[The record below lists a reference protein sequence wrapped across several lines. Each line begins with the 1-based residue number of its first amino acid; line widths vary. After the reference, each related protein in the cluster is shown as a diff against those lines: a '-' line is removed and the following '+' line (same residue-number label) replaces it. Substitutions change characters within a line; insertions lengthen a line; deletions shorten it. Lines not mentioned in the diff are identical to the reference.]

1 MSGAAP
7 LDGAAGAAAVAGAAL
22 DGAAGAE
29 AVLVL
34 SPAVAAGAAAP
45 ASVEQLEGHLSPGQ
59 LGGGP
64 GAHDGIVPAY
74 ASEPQ

>member
-1 MSGAAP
+1 MEQPALRPWPEQPWMEQLVPRPCWCRARTSQQAP
-7 LDGAAGAAAVAGAAL
+7 R
-22 DGAAGAE
+22 
-29 AVLVL
+29 
-34 SPAVAAGAAAP
+34 PKTT
-45 ASVEQLEGHLSPGQ
+45 ASVEQVEGHLSPGQ